1 MYLHP
6 VDLVIV
12 VAYLTAS
19 IWIGFYRSKRA
30 ASDTE
35 TYFLS
40 GKKLSWRILGISDA
54 SGMFDI
60 TGTMWMVSMMFIYG
74 VKSAWLTWIWPVFNQ
89 IFLMV
94 YLSRWLRRSEVP
106 TGAAWMH
113 FRFGQSRAAEWAHLM
128 VVLYALVSVVSF
140 LAYGFKGIGK
150 FAAAFLPFAFST
162 SPEMNALCYAT
173 LLSALTALYVV
184 RGGMYSVVFTEVAQ
198 FVVLTLAS
206 IAVGVVAMQRVSP
219 EMIAQHTPEGWQ
231 SLRFGWTLDIDW
243 SGLLDGMN
251 KHIENNGILHFGWF
265 MTLALFK
272 GIFASAAGPAPNYDM
287 QRILAA
293 RNPEDAARI
302 SFFVNIVLYFPRYM
316 LITGLAVLAV
326 GFFIPQLNAM
336 GDKLDV
342 ELILPYILKD
352 CLPVGVLGLILA
364 GLIAAYM
371 SNFAATVN
379 AAPAYMVND
388 IYRKYINPRASERR
402 LVSVGQWSSLG
413 VIVVGIAFS
422 FMADSIDAIM
432 QWTFAALWGGY
443 TAANVL
449 KWYWWRFNAYGYCW
463 GMAIGIATSMIA
475 PFLTPEWSPL
485 ERFPAI
491 FGLSILGCVLASMLT
506 PPDAPQVLENFYMKT
521 RPWGFWRPVKMR
533 ILEKMPDFEQESYFW
548 IDLRNIVIGMVWQMS
563 LIALPIFFVLRRW
576 EAFSLVL
583 IVLALTSVS
592 LKYWWWD
599 RLRNRL

>member
-6 VDLVIV
+6 ADLVIV
-12 VAYLTAS
+12 VVYLAAS
-19 IWIGFYRSKRA
+19 IWIGIHRSRYA
-30 ASDTE
+30 ATDSE
-35 TYFLS
+35 TYFLG

-60 TGTMWMVSMMFIYG
+60 TGTMWMVSMMFVYG
-74 VKSAWLTWIWPVFNQ
+74 VKSAWLTWLWPVFNQ

-94 YLSRWLRRSEVP
+94 YLSRWLRRSDAP

-113 FRFGQSRAAEWAHLM
+113 FRFGQSRGAELAHLT

-140 LAYGFKGIGK
+140 LAYGFKGVGK

-162 SPEMNALCYAT
+162 SPDINALCYAA
-173 LLSALTALYVV
+173 LISALTALYVV
-184 RGGMYSVVFTEVAQ
+184 KGGMYSVVFTEVAQ

-206 IAVGVVAMQRVSP
+206 IAVGVVAMQRVSQ
-219 EMIAQHTPEGWQ
+219 ELIAQNTPEGWQ
-231 SLRFGWTLDIDW
+231 SLRFGWTLDLDW
-243 SGLLDGMN
+243 SGLLNGMN
-251 KHIENNGILHFGWF
+251 AYITSDGFQYFGWF
-265 MTLALFK
+265 MMLAFFK

-326 GFFIPQLNAM
+326 GFFVPQLKTM
-336 GDKLDV
+336 GDMPDM
-342 ELILPYILKD
+342 ELILPYVLKNY
-352 CLPVGVLGLILA
+352 LPVGVLGLILA

-379 AAPAYMVND
+379 AAPAYIVND
-388 IYRKYINPRASERR
+388 IYRKYFNPKASERQLVQIGR
-402 LVSVGQWSSLG
+402 LSSLG
-413 VIVVGIAFS
+413 VIITGILFS
-422 FMADSIDAIM
+422 FMADSIDTIM
-432 QWTFAALWGGY
+432 QWSFAALLGGY

-463 GMAIGIATSMIA
+463 GMAVGILSSVFLPLFTSG
-475 PFLTPEWSPL
+475 WSPL
-485 ERFPAI
+485 ERFPII
-491 FGLSILGCVLASMLT
+491 FGLSMLGCVVVSLLT
-506 PPDAPQVLENFYMKT
+506 PPDDAEVLDNFYVQT
-521 RPWGFWRPVKMR
+521 RPWGFWEPVRVRVLQKT
-533 ILEKMPDFEQESYFW
+533 PDFKQQSYFW
-548 IDLRNIVIGMVWQMS
+548 KDALSIAIGMIWQMS

-576 EAFSLVL
+576 DAFATTFGVM
-583 IVLALTSVS
+583 ALTALA

-599 RLRNRL
+599 RLNKAD